1 MPSPS
6 FASSLRFCESA
17 PLLRFRFSC
26 SLDRP
31 YGCRTC
37 VCATACAVHLLEV
50 RPFLNL
56 SAEVFVPMAFRCLQ
70 TCHFSGPPKVLRYSL
85 EYCCWPFTLVLG
97 VLRLECH
104 RRRRAFT
111 LVLEPGPA
119 LSSITATLAWLHRSL
134 PFVCAD
140 PVFLVSFTAA
150 SSLTPLLILKP

>member
-1 MPSPS
+1 MPRCCASASLAALIGLMGAGPV
-6 FASSLRFCESA
+6 FAQLPVLYTFLRCALSLTSALRFLCQWPS
-17 PLLRFRFSC
+17 
-26 SLDRP
+26 D
-31 YGCRTC
+31 
-37 VCATACAVHLLEV
+37 
-50 RPFLNL
+50 
-56 SAEVFVPMAFRCLQ
+56 AFRRATSQ
-70 TCHFSGPPKVLRYSL
+70 DPRKFLRYSL